1 MRKNKRN
8 IQARSRTPPES
19 KTSMKAKNTGYSNG
33 SASFTRQAFRL
44 FNPIQSSPQADID
57 SNLNVIRNR
66 SYDIS
71 INSPI
76 GRGIIETQRSNVVGA
91 GLVPSPKIDFKILGL
106 TPAEAKEWQRSTLAE
121 FRLWADSV
129 TCDLYRKNNFWDM
142 QNIALV
148 GELVNGDS
156 FALPKYG
163 KPTLN
168 NPYTLKIQLIESNRV
183 CSPRTYSNIGIT
195 NAYSLAV
202 KNPQNGNDIINGVEI
217 DKNGAVMAYWIA
229 NRPPYDP
236 TNLGNATKW
245 ERVVAFGPRTGL
257 PLILQVS
264 HEDRP
269 EQYRGVPQLA
279 PVIEEIL
286 QISRYTRAELTA
298 AIVRSFFTL
307 FFKEGSS
314 GSDIDDVLQST
325 YQEEKYK
332 LNPNDFKLGAATM
345 NTLPPG
351 WEIET
356 IDSKSSIS
364 TYEPFV
370 NTLITMVG
378 AGLNIPAEVI
388 MGKFN
393 SSYSAARGALNQAY
407 AIFKQ
412 RRVWFAR
419 DFCQPIYEMWLA
431 EAIATGRIKAPGYA
445 TDPLITK
452 AWSKAD
458 WFGPVNGLL
467 DPVKEVQA
475 AQMKIAM
482 GVSTHEREAAELT
495 GTDYEDNVDAL
506 ALENEKWNAAGLQKQ
521 NIQVINTEGKEK
533 DDALLE
539 SEK

>member
-1 MRKNKRN
+1 MSKGKRN
-8 IQARSRTPPES
+8 IQARSRTPPENKS
-19 KTSMKAKNTGYSNG
+19 SVKPKNTGYSNG
-33 SASFTRQAFRL
+33 SASFTRQAFRQ
-44 FNPIQSSPQADID
+44 FFPIQSSPQADID

-91 GLVPSPKIDFKILGL
+91 GLVPSPKIDCRILGL
-106 TPAEAKEWQRSTLAE
+106 TPAEAKEWQRKTLAE
-121 FRLWADSV
+121 FKLWADSV

-163 KPTLN
+163 KPTVS
-168 NPYTLKIQLIESNRV
+168 NPYALKIQLIESNRV
-183 CSPRTYSNIGIT
+183 CSPGTYSNIGIT

-202 KNPQNGNDIINGVEI
+202 KNTQNGNDIINGVEI
-217 DKNGAVMAYWIA
+217 DKNGAVVAYWIA

-325 YQEEKYK
+325 YEEKYN
-332 LNPNDFKLGAATM
+332 LNPNDFVLGSGTM
-345 NTLPPG
+345 NMLPPG
-351 WEIET
+351 WDIET

-431 EAIATGRIKAPGYA
+431 EAIATGRVKAPGYG

-452 AWSKAD
+452 AWNKAD

-475 AQMKIAM
+475 AQMKISM

-495 GTDYEDNVDAL
+495 GTDFEDNVDVL
-506 ALENEKWNAAGLQKQ
+506 ALENEKWSAAGLPK
-521 NIQVINTEGKEK
+521 NNQVTNTEEKEEQNEI
-533 DDALLE
+533 LE
-539 SEK
+539 GNK

>member
-1 MRKNKRN
+1 MNKSKRN

-19 KTSMKAKNTGYSNG
+19 KSSVKPKNTGYSNG

-91 GLVPSPKIDFKILGL
+91 GLVPSPKIDCRILGL
-106 TPAEAKEWQRSTLAE
+106 TPAEAKEWQRKTLAE
-121 FRLWADSV
+121 FKLWADSV

-163 KPTLN
+163 KPTAS
-168 NPYTLKIQLIESNRV
+168 NPYALKIQLIESNRV
-183 CSPRTYSNIGIT
+183 CSPGTYSNIGINNT
-195 NAYSLAV
+195 YSLAV
-202 KNPQNGNDIINGVEI
+202 KNPLNGNDIINGVEI
-217 DKNGAVMAYWIA
+217 DKNGAVIAYWIA

-325 YQEEKYK
+325 YEEKYK
-332 LNPNDFKLGAATM
+332 LNPNDYKLGAATM

-431 EAIATGRIKAPGYA
+431 EAIATGRVKAPGYG

-452 AWSKAD
+452 AWNKAD

-475 AQMKIAM
+475 AQMKISM

-495 GTDYEDNVDAL
+495 GTDFEDNVDVL
-506 ALENEKWNAAGLQKQ
+506 ALENEKWSAAGLPK
-521 NIQVINTEGKEK
+521 NNQVTNTEEKEEQNEILEGKK
-533 DDALLE
+533 
-539 SEK
+539 